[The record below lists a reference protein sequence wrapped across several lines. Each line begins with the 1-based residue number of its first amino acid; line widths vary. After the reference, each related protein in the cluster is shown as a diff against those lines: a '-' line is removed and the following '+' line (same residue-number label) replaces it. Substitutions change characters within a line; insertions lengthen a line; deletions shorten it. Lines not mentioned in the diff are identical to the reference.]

1 MRKLILIFLFF
12 AGITSM
18 LTAQNR
24 ISGTLKDKDSQ
35 LALSGI
41 IVQLQGTDFTG
52 MTGTTGLFEI
62 MNVPMGT
69 YTLLIKSEFYAEI
82 MLPVEIK
89 GEDVDLGEILMTL
102 GKDNGKEVIV
112 EISNE
117 ELESED
123 EDLQSNVSGIL
134 HSSEDVFLNAAGF
147 TFGPLRFRLRGY
159 DNDYTSLF
167 VNGIQTNDPE
177 TGRGVWAYWGG
188 LNDAFRNDVT
198 FKGIAETDFTFGDVG
213 GATNVNTRA
222 SMIRVGTK
230 LTYSFSNR
238 NYHHRAMFLHSTG
251 LMENGWAFA
260 ISGSKRYALEGYSE
274 GTPYDAYSYF
284 LSAEKKFNDNHSLG
298 IVAFGAPSKRG
309 GTSATT
315 QEVYDLA
322 GVRYNP
328 NWGWQDGEKR
338 NARMTNSHTP
348 FVILTHY
355 WDIDKSS
362 KLQSNLAYSRG
373 QYNRT
378 SLNWYEGSDPRP
390 DYYRYL
396 PNYIESEI
404 YSNVR
409 ADEFINGER
418 QIDWDAI
425 YQANYTSID
434 SVENADGILGNT
446 VKGRLSQYILENQHN
461 ENNQLWF
468 NTVYRKFLNENLKV
482 TAGIQYRY
490 FKARHYN
497 TLEDLLGGDFIVDV
511 DKYASRDLAGEG
523 ASDNDIRTPNHI
535 IDEIGEV
542 MGNDYFSNIHL
553 TELWAQASYKFN
565 KFDFYL
571 SGKGSYTNYWR
582 TGNMQSG
589 KFPENSLGDSEKLSF
604 INYGAKGGVV
614 YKMSGMHY
622 LHADAAYLTKAPD
635 FQNAFISPRTRNE
648 VVEGLTDEK
657 VYSVQ
662 GGYILQSSK
671 VKAVIDLFYSEFRD
685 QSEVRSFYFDGYN
698 SFVNFVM
705 SGIEK
710 KYQGLEIGIE
720 YNIMPGLSVY
730 GVGNLGYYRYSSR
743 PEFSVY
749 IDNSAKVYIENETV
763 YIDGFLVSG
772 TPQTAFSGGVKYFAS
787 KYWWIGAN
795 FNYLDDSYL
804 TFSALTRTASAVKYI
819 DHSSEEF
826 TELINQDKLASFYT
840 VDAFLG
846 KSFRFNYKY
855 YLNIS
860 LNVSN
865 ILNKTDIITGGYE
878 QARIDASF
886 TNLEK
891 FPPKYYYAQG
901 IQYFLNVNFRF

>member
-1 MRKLILIFLFF
+1 MRRLILIFVFF
-12 AGITSM
+12 AGITGVV
-18 LTAQNR
+18 TAQNR
-24 ISGTLKDKDSQ
+24 ISGTLKDKDTQS
-35 LALSGI
+35 ALSGI
-41 IVQLQGTDFTG
+41 VVQLQGTDFTG
-52 MTGTTGLFEI
+52 MSDATGMFEI
-62 MNVPMGT
+62 LNVPDGSFI
-69 YTLLIKSEFYAEI
+69 LLIKPEFYSEMQI
-82 MLPVEIK
+82 TVEMK
-89 GEDVDLGEILMTL
+89 GGDVSLGDILLSL
-102 GKDNGKEVIV
+102 GKDNGKEVII

-117 ELESED
+117 ELENED
-123 EDLQSNVSGIL
+123 EDLQSNVSGVL
-134 HSSEDVFLNAAGF
+134 HSNEDAFLNAAGF
-147 TFGPLRFRLRGY
+147 TFGPYRFRLRGY
-159 DNDYTSLF
+159 ENDYTSLF

-177 TGRGVWAYWGG
+177 NGRGVWAYWGG

-198 FKGIAETDFTFGDVG
+198 YKGIAETDFTFGDVG

-230 LTYSFSNR
+230 LTYSFTNR

-260 ISGSKRYALEGYSE
+260 LSGSKRYALEGYSE

-284 LSAEKKFNDNHSLG
+284 LSAEKKFNDRHSIGL
-298 IVAFGAPSKRG
+298 VAFGAPSLRG
-309 GTSATT
+309 ATAATT
-315 QEVYDLA
+315 QQVYDLA

-338 NARMTNSHTP
+338 NARMTKSHTP

-355 WDIDKSS
+355 WEIDKTS
-362 KLQSNLAYSRG
+362 KLQTNLAYSRG

-378 SLNWYEGSDPRP
+378 SLNWYEGADPRP

-396 PNYIESEI
+396 PDYIDSEI
-404 YSNVR
+404 YSEVR

-418 QIDWDAI
+418 QIDWDGI
-425 YQANYTSID
+425 YQANYTSYD
-434 SVENADGILGNT
+434 SVENADGITGNT
-446 VKGRLSQYILENQHN
+446 INGRLSQFIIENQRN
-461 ENNQLWF
+461 ENNQMWF

-497 TLEDLLGGDFIVDV
+497 TLEDLLGGDFVVDI
-511 DKYASRDLAGEG
+511 DKYASRDLGGEG
-523 ASDNDIRTPNHI
+523 VDDNDIRYPNHI
-535 IDEIGEV
+535 VDEIGEV
-542 MGNDYFSNIHL
+542 MGTDYFSNIHFA
-553 TELWAQASYKFN
+553 ELWAQASYKMN
-565 KFDFYL
+565 NFDFYL

-582 TGNMQSG
+582 TGNMQNG

-604 INYGAKGGVV
+604 INYGVKGGVV
-614 YKMSGMHY
+614 YKLSGMHY

-648 VVEGLTDEK
+648 VVEGLTEEK

-671 VKAVIDLFYSEFRD
+671 VKAIVDLFYSEFRD

-705 SGIEK
+705 SGVEK
-710 KYQGLEIGIE
+710 KYQGIEIGIE
-720 YNIMPGLSVY
+720 YNVMPGVTVY
-730 GVGNLGYYRYSSR
+730 GAGNLGYYRYSSR
-743 PEFSVY
+743 PVLSVNV
-749 IDNSAKVYIENETV
+749 DNSSKVIVEDETV
-763 YIDGFLVSG
+763 YINGFLVSG
-772 TPQTAFSGGVKYFAS
+772 TPQTAFTGGVKYFAP

-795 FNYLDDSYL
+795 FNYLDHNYL
-804 TFSALTRTASAVKYI
+804 NFNALIRSSSAVKFPDHTRLDFLDYI
-819 DHSSEEF
+819 E
-826 TELINQDKLASFYT
+826 QDRLPSFYT

-846 KSFRFNYKY
+846 KSFRFKYKY

-878 QARIDASF
+878 QVRIDDTF
-886 TNLEK
+886 TDFEK